1 MIHNVTL
8 SGHAGSVEVYHSPG
22 VISWGLVDLTV
33 RPRLGEGAQVTMTP
47 AECRE
52 LADALTRA
60 AEEAEG
66 A

>member
-8 SGHAGSVEVYHSPG
+8 SGRAGSVEVYHSPG

-33 RPRLGEGAQVTMTP
+33 RPRLGEGAQVAMTP